1 MLPDTDIEAT
11 RKKGPG
17 SPNSMMSVVD
27 VIHRQNRFCT
37 SKERTVQYNQL
48 EIHDTCVMDHLR
60 E

>member
-27 VIHRQNRFCT
+27 VIHRKTDFAPAKN
-37 SKERTVQYNQL
+37 VQYSIINWKYM
-48 EIHDTCVMDHLR
+48 TCVSWIT
-60 E
+60 